1 MKDTLITAKQKKWAF
16 GTLLACFLVAF
27 GINLGAIINYGTPWY
42 EIFTQIGFVVVI
54 TVGLY
59 IICGI
64 VAAIVCLIR
73 KACGKCRG

>member
-1 MKDTLITAKQKKWAF
+1 MKDTLITAKQKKWAL
-16 GTLLACFLVAF
+16 GALLACFLIAF
-27 GINLGAIINYGTPWY
+27 GINLGAIISYGTPWY

>member
-1 MKDTLITAKQKKWAF
+1 MKDTLITARQKKRALIALLVCFIAAF
-16 GTLLACFLVAF
+16 GL
-27 GINLGAIINYGTPWY
+27 NLGAIINYETPWY